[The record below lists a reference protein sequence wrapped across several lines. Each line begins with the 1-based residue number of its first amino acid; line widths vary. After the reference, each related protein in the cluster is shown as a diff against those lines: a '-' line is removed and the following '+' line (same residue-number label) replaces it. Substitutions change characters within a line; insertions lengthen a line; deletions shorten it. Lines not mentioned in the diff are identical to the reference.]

1 MIEDVTN
8 DEVDKANTP
17 LEIVV
22 SVVGIEEITQLLL
35 LVLWRFDG
43 LPAGKIAAGGPNV
56 GRA

>member
-43 LPAGKIAAGGPNV
+43 LPVEIAAGRPDV